1 MVGGGVW
8 KSRRSVGSGSGN
20 SMKSSS
26 KKRVKRGP
34 REGTEEDEET
44 KESEGEEQEHE
55 EEQQEEEDE
64 EDQGEEESENG
75 QVLGEG
81 FYEVE
86 DIRKKR
92 IRKGEVQYLVKWR
105 GWPETANTWE
115 PYENV
120 KSCAD
125 IVQAFEESYG
135 GRISKPGRKARRKS
149 GFPLSHQKRKRV
161 SLSSADEG
169 AEAEVEADAEPD
181 AKRAKTSYSSDNQIP
196 GKSEVEVEPQQLHG
210 TGIGTVSEQCHP
222 EKEDVAQSHIP
233 EKEGKETE
241 EQNGGRGVLKSVEEE
256 EAENK
261 KESQNP
267 KQDELTTENDA
278 KNGASPSP
286 DDTRCVEEKE
296 MALEESKPDQGA
308 TVNDSSRQ
316 IQTTQF
322 TGAKK
327 RKSGFVRRVKQAL
340 DSREHELKQRE
351 ENNNIQPAQEMLSGI
366 GNSRVQEGD
375 TVGNGEEAKSQ
386 KPLIAGLH
394 SSANNKSSNS
404 PDSLLTSAI
413 TQILKA
419 ISYNN
424 STSNNKQDVSVL
436 FKAQRA
442 DGQEVVVDNKFLRA
456 NYPLLLI
463 DFYEQHLRY
472 STAQ

>member
-1 MVGGGVW
+1 MVGRGVW
-8 KSRRSVGSGSGN
+8 SSTRRSVDSGSGN

-26 KKRVKRGP
+26 KRRVRRGP

-55 EEQQEEEDE
+55 EEQQQEEEDE
-64 EDQGEEESENG
+64 EEQGEQESENG

-92 IRKGEVQYLVKWR
+92 IRKGQVQYLVKWR

-115 PYENV
+115 PYDNV

-125 IVQAFEESYG
+125 VVQAFEESYG

-169 AEAEVEADAEPD
+169 AEAEAEAEPET
-181 AKRAKTSYSSDNQIP
+181 KRAKTSYFGDDQIS
-196 GKSEVEVEPQQLHG
+196 GKPEVEVEPQQLHG
-210 TGIGTVSEQCHP
+210 SGVGTVSEQCHP
-222 EKEDVAQSHIP
+222 EKEDGAQSHIP

-241 EQNGGRGVLKSVEEE
+241 EQNGGKDVANSVEV

-261 KESQNP
+261 TEDQNP
-267 KQDELTTENDA
+267 HQEVPTSEDHT
-278 KNGASPSP
+278 KNGAPPSP
-286 DDTRCVEEKE
+286 EDTRCVEEKE
-296 MALEESKPDQGA
+296 MAVDESKSDQGA
-308 TVNDSSRQ
+308 AVNDSSRH

-351 ENNNIQPAQEMLSGI
+351 ENSNSQPAKEMFVENSKAQEA
-366 GNSRVQEGD
+366 NA
-375 TVGNGEEAKSQ
+375 VGNGEEIKSQ
-386 KPLIAGLH
+386 KPSISGLH
-394 SSANNKSSNS
+394 SNANNKSSIS
-404 PDSLLTSAI
+404 TDSALTSAI
-413 TQILKA
+413 TRILKA

>member
-1 MVGGGVW
+1 MGN
-8 KSRRSVGSGSGN
+8 GSGSGN
-20 SMKSSS
+20 SMKSNS

-55 EEQQEEEDE
+55 EEQQQEEEDE
-64 EDQGEEESENG
+64 EEQGEEESENG

-92 IRKGEVQYLVKWR
+92 IRKGQVQYLVKWR

-115 PYENV
+115 PYDNV

-169 AEAEVEADAEPD
+169 AEAEAEAGPE
-181 AKRAKTSYSSDNQIP
+181 AKRAKTYSGDDEIP
-196 GKSEVEVEPQQLHG
+196 GKAEVEVEPQQLHG
-210 TGIGTVSEQCHP
+210 TDIGTVSEQCHP
-222 EKEDVAQSHIP
+222 EKDDGAQPHIP

-241 EQNGGRGVLKSVEEE
+241 EQNGGKDVGNSVEEE
-256 EAENK
+256 VDNKMEN
-261 KESQNP
+261 QNL
-267 KQDELTTENDA
+267 KQDEPTSENDA
-278 KNGASPSP
+278 KNGVPPSP
-286 DDTRCVEEKE
+286 DDTRCVEEKD
-296 MALEESKPDQGA
+296 MAVEESKPDQGA
-308 TVNDSSRQ
+308 AVNDSSRQ

-327 RKSGFVRRVKQAL
+327 RKSGFVRRVKQSL

-351 ENNNIQPAQEMLSGI
+351 ENSNSQLAQEMLSGT
-366 GNSRVQEGD
+366 GNSRAQEGD
-375 TVGNGEEAKSQ
+375 TVGNGEEIRSQ
-386 KPLIAGLH
+386 KPLIAGLL
-394 SSANNKSSNS
+394 SNANNKSSIS
-404 PDSLLTSAI
+404 HDSLLTSAI